1 MDGETAA
8 FLVFD
13 SLDNIPSELL
23 HLLDELRSID
33 YKSTEWMRKI
43 RSREHHISKHIRSHG
58 SLEVFPKEDQYIPKM
73 RTDFARAIEKTY
85 EKETLAKRALELID
99 RTLKKLDEETRKI
112 VLMEGSGG
120 TNLSSGLGT
129 PTVAAASPLGQAAS
143 PAYVHTSIATP
154 SQAPSPAGTHA
165 TINGHATPVKSLK
178 RARTGLPRPLPS
190 SALAGPPL
198 LPNGYPAPPKDRG
211 LDHEDDENGED
222 TTTYCFCEQ
231 VSYGEMVACDN
242 DSCAR
247 EWFHYGCVGL
257 KEPPIGKWYCSECV
271 EQKKVKRS

>member
-33 YKSTEWMRKI
+33 YKSTEWSRKI
-43 RSREHHISKHIRSHG
+43 RNREHHISKHIRTHG
-58 SLEVFPKEDQYIPKM
+58 SLQIFQKEDQYIPKM
-73 RTDFARAIEKTY
+73 RADYAKAIEKTY
-85 EKETLAKRALELID
+85 EKEALAKRALELID
-99 RTLKKLDEETRKI
+99 RTIKKLDEETRKI
-112 VLMEGSGG
+112 VLLEGSGG
-120 TNLSSGLGT
+120 SGLSSGLGT
-129 PTVAAASPLGQAAS
+129 PTAAASPLAQSYTPAHHAAS
-143 PAYVHTSIATP
+143 ATP
-154 SQAPSPAGTHA
+154 SHAPNSAQSHPPA
-165 TINGHATPVKSLK
+165 NGHNSPVKSLK
-178 RARTGLPRPLPS
+178 RARSNMPRPLPG

-211 LDHEDDENGED
+211 LDHDDEEGGED

-271 EQKKVKRS
+271 ERKKLKRS